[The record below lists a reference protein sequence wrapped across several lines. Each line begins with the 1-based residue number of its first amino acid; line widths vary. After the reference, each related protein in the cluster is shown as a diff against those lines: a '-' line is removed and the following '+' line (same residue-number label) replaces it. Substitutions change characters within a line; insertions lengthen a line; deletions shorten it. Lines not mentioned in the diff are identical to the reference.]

1 MSSTSPNMGITIP
14 DVNDEVTD
22 FVTDL
27 AASLTVLD
35 AIWPV
40 GSIYLSTQSTD
51 PGTFLGG
58 TWSRIQG
65 RFLLAASS
73 TYPAGSTG
81 GAAKHNHGKKASGE
95 NISTVANNSG
105 SYVVSTGNYVA
116 DASTMPPY
124 LSVYIWERTA

>member
-1 MSSTSPNMGITIP
+1 MSSTSPNMGLTIP
-14 DVNDEVTD
+14 DVNDQVQDTI
-22 FVTDL
+22 TDL
-27 AASLTVLD
+27 ANNFTFLD

-51 PGTFLGG
+51 PATFLGG

-65 RFLLAASS
+65 RFLLGASS

-81 GAAKHNHGKKASGE
+81 GSATHKHYKADTGGGLHNVAYSSGP
-95 NISTVANNSG
+95 G
-105 SYVVSTGNYVA
+105 VVSDTNNVK

-124 LSVYIWERTA
+124 LSVYVWERTA